1 MSGEMSNGICEIC
14 RNSTERLLLR
24 GGDALGRCRD
34 CGHLRRNLTDAPADH
49 RNHAYGGEP
58 TLDAWRL
65 ALTHRLLT
73 RRFAAHRHVD
83 TDPDSRPSTASPAR
97 EGMPR
102 SVFEIGY
109 GSGALLRRFL
119 DGGATVAGADPDQLE
134 MDVDPLVR
142 ERGDVHTAPI
152 EDLILT
158 GQQVE
163 LVYGIHV
170 LEHVL
175 DPMRTLQ
182 HAADLLAPG
191 GVVQFLTP
199 AGDSDGLRAYG
210 RAWWMLEDPTHV
222 RFFSAESLRRTATS
236 VGLTDVRVT
245 RPALDSLVTDVASL
259 TRLIRPRPR
268 PQGVL
273 AQPSVLAAGLA
284 TAPLVLAARAARP
297 ALRPTLHLSA
307 RKAR

>member
-1 MSGEMSNGICEIC
+1 MSGEVHSGICEIC
-14 RNSTERLLLR
+14 GNSTERLLLR
-24 GGDALGRCRD
+24 GGDALQRCD
-34 CGHLRRNLTDAPADH
+34 ECGHLTRNLTDAPASH
-49 RNHAYGGEP
+49 RDHAYGGEP

-73 RRFAAHRHVD
+73 RD
-83 TDPDSRPSTASPAR
+83 GT
-97 EGMPR
+97 PR

-119 DGGATVAGADPDQLE
+119 DAGATVAGTDPDQLE
-134 MDVDPLVR
+134 VGVDPLVC
-142 ERGDVHTAPI
+142 ERGDLHSAPI
-152 EDLILT
+152 EELAATDDR
-158 GQQVE
+158 VE

-175 DPMRTLQ
+175 DPMQTLQ

-191 GVVQFLTP
+191 GSVQFLTP

-222 RFFSAESLRRTATS
+222 RFFSAESLRRAAAS

-259 TRLIRPRPR
+259 TRLARPRAR
-268 PQGVL
+268 PHGVL
-273 AQPSVLAAGLA
+273 AQRSVLAAGLA

-297 ALRPTLHLSA
+297 TLRPTLHLTA
-307 RKAR
+307 RKVR

>member
-1 MSGEMSNGICEIC
+1 MSGEVARAVCEIC
-14 RNSTERLLLR
+14 EGRMRRLRLR
-24 GGDALGRCRD
+24 GGDALHRCDD
-34 CGHLRRNLTDAPADH
+34 CGHLTRDLADAPADH
-49 RNHAYGGEP
+49 RDHAYGGEP

-73 RRFAAHRHVD
+73 REG
-83 TDPDSRPSTASPAR
+83 TPS
-97 EGMPR
+97 

-119 DGGATVAGADPDQLE
+119 DDGATVAGTDPDQLE
-134 MDVDPLVR
+134 VAVDPLVR
-142 ERGDVHTAPI
+142 ERGHLHAAPI
-152 EDLILT
+152 EELT
-158 GQQVE
+158 STGDQVE

-182 HAADLLAPG
+182 HAANLLAPG
-191 GVVQFLTP
+191 GAVQFLTP
-199 AGDSDGLRAYG
+199 AGDSDGVRAYG

-222 RFFSAESLRRTATS
+222 RFFSAESLCRAATS

-259 TRLIRPRPR
+259 TRRFRPRPR
-268 PQGVL
+268 PDGVL
-273 AQPSVLAAGLA
+273 AQRSVLVAGLA

-297 ALRPTLHLSA
+297 TLRPTLHLTA

>member
-1 MSGEMSNGICEIC
+1 VSRELRSGTCEVC
-14 RNSTERLLLR
+14 GGATGRLLLR
-24 GGDALGRCRD
+24 GGDTLARCAD
-34 CGHLRRNLTDAPADH
+34 CGHLTRDLADAPADH
-49 RNHAYGGEP
+49 RDHAYGGEP

-73 RRFAAHRHVD
+73 RNR
-83 TDPDSRPSTASPAR
+83 TP
-97 EGMPR
+97 PR

-119 DGGATVAGADPDQLE
+119 DAGATVAGTDPDQLE
-134 MDVDPLVR
+134 VAVDPLVR
-142 ERGDVHTAPI
+142 ERGDLHTAPI
-152 EDLILT
+152 EELT
-158 GQQVE
+158 SAGDPVD

-191 GVVQFLTP
+191 GIVQFLTP
-199 AGDSDGLRAYG
+199 AGDSDGLRTYG

-222 RFFSAESLRRTATS
+222 RFFTAESLRRAAVS

-268 PQGVL
+268 PHGVL
-273 AQPSVLAAGLA
+273 AQRSVLAAGVA

-297 ALRPTLHLSA
+297 ASRPTLHLTA
-307 RKAR
+307 RRVH

>member
-1 MSGEMSNGICEIC
+1 MSGEAGSGFCEIC
-14 RNSTERLLLR
+14 GNSTRRLQLR
-24 GGDALGRCRD
+24 GGDALSRCSD
-34 CGHLRRNLTDAPADH
+34 CGHLTRDLTEAPANH
-49 RNHAYGGEP
+49 RDHAYGGEP

-73 RRFAAHRHVD
+73 RD
-83 TDPDSRPSTASPAR
+83 GTP
-97 EGMPR
+97 G
-102 SVFEIGY
+102 SVFEVGY

-119 DGGATVAGADPDQLE
+119 DAGATVAGTDPDQL
-134 MDVDPLVR
+134 DVAVDPLVR
-142 ERGDVHTAPI
+142 RRGRLCTAPM
-152 EDLILT
+152 EELT
-158 GQQVE
+158 GTGDRVE

-175 DPMRTLQ
+175 DPLRTLQ
-182 HAADLLAPG
+182 HAADLLVPG
-191 GVVQFLTP
+191 GAVQFLTP

-222 RFFSAESLRRTATS
+222 RFFSAESLRRAATS

-259 TRLIRPRPR
+259 TRLARPRPR
-268 PQGVL
+268 PHGVL
-273 AQPSVLAAGLA
+273 AQRSVLVAGIA

-297 ALRPTLHLSA
+297 TLRPTLHLTA